1 MPRFWR
7 AHLAL
12 AVIYGQLGEGDEARS
27 SLEQLLA
34 LKREFAAS
42 ASAELAKSW
51 DPELVAH
58 LMDGLRKAGLE
69 AEDAEDDE
77 GPASAN
83 PPEKG

>member
-1 MPRFWR
+1 
-7 AHLAL
+7 
-12 AVIYGQLGEGDEARS
+12 
-27 SLEQLLA
+27 LLA
-34 LKREFAAS
+34 LKPVFAAS

-69 AEDAEDDE
+69 AEDDE